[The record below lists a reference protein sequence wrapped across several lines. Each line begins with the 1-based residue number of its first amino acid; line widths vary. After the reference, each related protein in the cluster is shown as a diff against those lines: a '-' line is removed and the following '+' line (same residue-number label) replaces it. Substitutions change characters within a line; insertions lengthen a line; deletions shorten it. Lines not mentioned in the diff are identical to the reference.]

1 MTWFLQCYT
10 FPLRAKNIFYEDI
23 RLKMLPK
30 LDFYFWEF
38 CEDVSWSPFVW
49 LTRYVMK
56 ILLSWSCDHS
66 LQFSEA
72 YLNLIFISGF
82 FFYSL
87 IIFICGWLCKCK
99 TLLTMSLSANATD
112 SWAASLQS
120 CFTSGIFKMFA
131 SSFFFWEREIAKL
144 FFPPTKHL
152 LQAGGKVPHT
162 FAHCP
167 SAVCSFVCLLPAA
180 LKPARVQNK
189 TINV

>member
-1 MTWFLQCYT
+1 
-10 FPLRAKNIFYEDI
+10 
-23 RLKMLPK
+23 MLPK

-56 ILLSWSCDHS
+56 LLLSWSCDHS

-72 YLNLIFISGF
+72 YLNLIFISD

-99 TLLTMSLSANATD
+99 TLLTISASANATD

-120 CFTSGIFKMFA
+120 CCTSGIFKMFA
-131 SSFFFWEREIAKL
+131 SSFLFFERERDSQA
-144 FFPPTKHL
+144 FFFHQPNIYCRLVGKSLTRSLTVLRHFTALCVFCQQLWNLHERRTKQSTFRFYL
-152 LQAGGKVPHT
+152 NGK
-162 FAHCP
+162 P
-167 SAVCSFVCLLPAA
+167 SNNF
-180 LKPARVQNK
+180 
-189 TINV
+189 TI